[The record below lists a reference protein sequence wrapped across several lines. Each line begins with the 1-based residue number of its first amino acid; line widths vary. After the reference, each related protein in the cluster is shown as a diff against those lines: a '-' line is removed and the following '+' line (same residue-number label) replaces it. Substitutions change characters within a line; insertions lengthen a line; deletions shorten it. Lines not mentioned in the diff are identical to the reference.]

1 MERVKSS
8 FATSSTGERIL
19 NVTESLQLMTDMN
32 MISVF
37 GDLARNQGVALGP
50 RAEFDSVSQSAY
62 SRDIPD
68 ADLTSLASA
77 APKHLCTQ
85 EKVRFME
92 LAVASLPTQSR
103 TQSCFDAVNKQTTP
117 TDYQAGEAQ
126 VQPVWS
132 NPRFVT
138 QKDKE
143 ATYTLIDIYG
153 SSEIRKLIG
162 DKKTKSKYVF
172 ELIAQ
177 QMEEKGFLISDRA
190 EKAWERCAQKWRNLE
205 RSFKD
210 YSIFSIKTRQEQE
223 RRRSQIF
230 SMNCIP
236 SLDRNTL

>member
-92 LAVASLPTQSR
+92 LAVASLPTQY
-103 TQSCFDAVNKQTTP
+103 
-117 TDYQAGEAQ
+117 YQAGEAQ